1 MCYGVP
7 MATIKRSTGVNRSE
21 KTLGQWCDRAF
32 LKAWTYLNPHRAK
45 GTELCDA
52 LVVFN
57 GHIFIFQIKEIKFNT
72 DIDAETAWKRW
83 KRKAITKQLKS
94 LEGAKN
100 WILRYPDR
108 IYRDAA
114 CKQRLKIHGDVG
126 DYKIHKI
133 LVAHGAAE
141 ACKNYFGGNFP
152 GNLPILY
159 GDPEIFSSLAHPFTL
174 VQDKQES
181 IHVLDGRSLAIILG
195 ELDTAFEFTEYLL
208 AKEHAIQKLPS
219 MSYRGEENL
228 LAYYFS
234 NFDELSQKHYIISA
248 TEENVGIIFPGEN
261 DWNTFLTLPEYKR
274 KKEADQTSYLWD
286 WLMQRVCELSLKES
300 VNGDS
305 SISSPDNPI
314 VEMAKEPRFW
324 RRGLSETL
332 ANVFQEQENSAGGQ
346 PRLSLHG
353 SYYKGTA
360 YVFWWVD
367 CPSGMSQEKFIQV
380 RKDRLRIAC
389 GVAKNSQPQFTKIV
403 GIAFGLSRKGVVA
416 LGDFGIMDCS
426 EWTEEDKSRYEEANK
441 VTKFFKAMPSK
452 LPAKTVREFPR
463 EEDMPHLGTAVNSL
477 VSKLRRFLS
486 SVARFLRGW

>member
-1 MCYGVP
+1 
-7 MATIKRSTGVNRSE
+7 MAEIKRSTGVNPSE
-21 KTLGQWCDRAF
+21 KILAKWCDHAF
-32 LKAWTYLNPHRAK
+32 LRAWTYHNPHRAK
-45 GTELCDA
+45 GTELCDS

-57 GHIFIFQIKEIKFNT
+57 GHILIFQIKEIKFSAGA
-72 DIDAETAWKRW
+72 DVHTAWERW
-83 KRKAITKQLKS
+83 KRRAITKQLKS

-108 IYRDAA
+108 IYRDTA
-114 CKQRLKIHGDVG
+114 CEQRLKIHGDIG

-152 GNLPILY
+152 GNLPIFY
-159 GDPEIFSSLAHPFTL
+159 GDPEIFSSPPPFTL
-174 VQDKQES
+174 VQDKQDP

-208 AKEHAIQKLPS
+208 AKERAIQKLPS

-228 LAYYFS
+228 LARYFS
-234 NFDELSQKHYIISA
+234 NFDELSQKHYIVSA
-248 TEENVGIIFPGEN
+248 TEEDVGIIFPGEN

-274 KKEADQTSYLWD
+274 KKDADKISYLWD
-286 WLMQRVCELSLKES
+286 SLMQRVYELSLKGS
-300 VNGDS
+300 AKGNSG
-305 SISSPDNPI
+305 ISSLNNPI
-314 VEMAKEPRFW
+314 LEMAKEPRFW

-332 ANVFQEQENSAGGQ
+332 ANVFQEQENSADGQ
-346 PRLSLHG
+346 PFLSLRG

-367 CPSGMSQEKFIQV
+367 RPSGMSQEKFIQV

-416 LGDFGIMDCS
+416 LGDFYLMDCR
-426 EWTEEDKSRYEEANK
+426 EWTDENKSRYEEANK

-463 EEDMPHLGTAVNSL
+463 EEGMPHLETAVNSL
-477 VSKLRRFLS
+477 VSKLRLFLS
-486 SVARFLRGW
+486 SVARFLRGRR